1 MQKMQSAGL
10 KKKSAVQP
18 KKPPAAKR
26 KQPKQPDAQPKRPP
40 VLLHRSRRLLRPKQL
55 RSRRRLRARRRRPCA
70 VPRLRR
76 LHLHVRLQLGLLPQ
90 SVAAVRKVRRKSA
103 DLLVGL
109 LPVAGSFVRNRQSR

>member
-18 KKPPAAKR
+18 KTPPAAKR
-26 KQPKQPDAQPKRPP
+26 KQPKQPDVQPKRPP
-40 VLLHRSRRLLRPKQL
+40 VRLRRSRKLLRPKQL
-55 RSRRRLRARRRRPCA
+55 RSRRRLRARRRPCA

-76 LHLHVRLQLGLLPQ
+76 LLLHVRLQLGLRRW

-103 DLLVGL
+103 DLLAGL